1 MVRGVEEMGKEPFL
15 VFREPEG
22 FGKGGQRHLEET
34 ERVLEDNVASVDG
47 QGHDLGAVDD
57 LFREDV
63 LFVEFVQDQVRI
75 KPLGIVRQHGELVI
89 QGQVSQPIEE
99 IWNARGAFKME
110 EVVAVGG
117 GGAHEIGHVN
127 PRVLHG
133 LTVPVDEQ
141 RVLGAC
147 ALRTVRFTFSRF

>member
-1 MVRGVEEMGKEPFL
+1 MGKEPFL

-34 ERVLEDNVASVDG
+34 QRVLEDNAPAVDG

-75 KPLGIVRQHGELVI
+75 KALGIVCQDGELVI
-89 QGQVSQPIEE
+89 LFQFP
-99 IWNARGAFKME
+99 
-110 EVVAVGG
+110 
-117 GGAHEIGHVN
+117 
-127 PRVLHG
+127 
-133 LTVPVDEQ
+133 
-141 RVLGAC
+141 
-147 ALRTVRFTFSRF
+147 